1 MIKRVKFS
9 TESISLFLFFIELW
23 PFNQC
28 MWKSSFIEVA
38 KLELSSDNGIASQR
52 VPNYSASLMQFQLC
66 IKTVAESQQ
75 HWVLLV
81 LFLTAAT
88 ATHHCWWW
96 YSHLTLLLMKV
107 PAITTTADGTK
118 FVSLLVNYFLKLG
131 CQLILYCEQNAIFW
145 HWERATLSKIY

>member
-9 TESISLFLFFIELW
+9 TESIWLFLFFIGLW
-23 PFNQC
+23 PFNQY

-38 KLELSSDNGIASQR
+38 KLELSPDNATASQR
-52 VPNYSASLMQFQLC
+52 VPNYSASLMHFQLC
-66 IKTVAESQQ
+66 KKTVAESQQ
-75 HWVLLV
+75 HQVLV

-107 PAITTTADGTK
+107 PAITTTADGRK
-118 FVSLLVNYFLKLG
+118 FVRLVVNYFLRLG
-131 CQLILYCEQNAIFW
+131 CQLILYCDQNAIFW
-145 HWERATLSKIY
+145 H